1 MLSRSNARVRV
12 ILKYG
17 ALMLGA
23 SILSFGLYNVH
34 SQSNITEG
42 GVLGMT
48 LFLHHWFGISPAV
61 SGFIMDATCYI
72 VGFKYL
78 GKQFA
83 KYSIVASAAFAT
95 SYTIYEMFP
104 PILPDMSS
112 HPVLA
117 AIIGGCFVGVGVGL
131 VVRVGGA
138 SGGDDALALVICAKT
153 KLPIGKA
160 YLFTDL
166 VVLVL
171 SLTYIPIIKILCSLI
186 TVSISSFIIGR
197 VHNKK

>member
-1 MLSRSNARVRV
+1 
-12 ILKYG
+12 
-17 ALMLGA
+17 MLGA

-160 YLFTDL
+160 YLFT
-166 VVLVL
+166 
-171 SLTYIPIIKILCSLI
+171 
-186 TVSISSFIIGR
+186 
-197 VHNKK
+197 